1 MNWRNH
7 SLGRLFFT
15 EHSSLEVD
23 PPPIKFFYRHTVF
36 TWLANERANNVLLH
50 RAKFWISCNSKGL
63 KFWISCIIRL

>member
-7 SLGRLFFT
+7 SLGRLFLHRAFI
-15 EHSSLEVD
+15 SRGR

-36 TWLANERANNVLLH
+36 TLLANERASNVLLH

-63 KFWISCIIRL
+63 KFWISCIIEL

>member
-7 SLGRLFFT
+7 SFGRLFLHRAFI
-15 EHSSLEVD
+15 SRGR
-23 PPPIKFFYRHTVF
+23 PPIKFFYRHTVF

-50 RAKFWISCNSKGL
+50 RAKFWISCNSNGL